1 MTVLRGAERVGGEAR
16 VLVPDTVLPR
26 SRWIRRRAAPHP
38 SLRGRFARLDPLVA
52 LTCVVA
58 AAVFV
63 LHGFDG
69 VLSRDLGV
77 YMYAGQQV
85 ADGVAPYAGILNRAG
100 PLAHLL
106 PGIGVATGR
115 WVGADDVLSARV
127 LFMML
132 SVACVGTAYVLG
144 RDLFRSRPAGL
155 ATAAT
160 LLCFEGFIRYAT
172 YGPREKTAMVLFLL
186 CALLAVT
193 HRRWLTAGCFIA
205 LATLTWQPAL
215 LAALAAAV
223 TAALLAPAGTRLR
236 ALARIAIGGLVPTAV
251 TVGVFMALGE
261 LRAFLDD
268 FVLINLQ
275 YTHQAPLLDR
285 FGKTWGVLRDA
296 YGWSLWVFFV
306 GAVALLV
313 LSVVGVLRRSSRHD
327 ERTAALAGTGVALVA
342 GLVWSWTAFNS
353 WPDAFVLLPAAAVG
367 IGGLAALVG
376 RLPRAWVALALVLAW
391 VGVATAASFAYS
403 VGERDQTLLQQRRD
417 VAAVMA
423 LLPPGSRIL
432 SVDAPQPL
440 VLTGQTNASRF
451 QVFSGGL
458 TAYLQDTWPG
468 GTHGYGEW
476 VAAQAPTVI
485 ALGNAGAP
493 GWLDPVLA
501 ESYHRLGRSNGW
513 TWAVSDSVP
522 LADREA
528 IRAALVEN

>member
-26 SRWIRRRAAPHP
+26 SRWIRRRAAPRP

-106 PGIGVATGR
+106 PGIGVAAGR

-127 LFMML
+127 LFMVL

-155 ATAAT
+155 ATAAA

-193 HRRWLTAGCFIA
+193 HRRWLTAGCFVA

-215 LAALAAAV
+215 FAALAAAV
-223 TAALLAPAGTRLR
+223 TAALLAPTGTRLR

-251 TVGVFMALGE
+251 TVAVFVALGE
-261 LRAFLDD
+261 LRTFLDD
-268 FVLINLQ
+268 FLLINLQ
-275 YTHQAPLLDR
+275 YTHQAPLLNR
-285 FGKTWGVLRDA
+285 FGKTWGVLGTPTAGRCGSSSSA
-296 YGWSLWVFFV
+296 PSHCWCSPSS
-306 GAVALLV
+306 ACCVAAAATT
-313 LSVVGVLRRSSRHD
+313 SGRPRWPGRASPSPPDWPGRGRRSTAG
-327 ERTAALAGTGVALVA
+327 RTP
-342 GLVWSWTAFNS
+342 SCCS
-353 WPDAFVLLPAAAVG
+353 P
-367 IGGLAALVG
+367 
-376 RLPRAWVALALVLAW
+376 PRPSAS
-391 VGVATAASFAYS
+391 AASRPWWAAC
-403 VGERDQTLLQQRRD
+403 RR
-417 VAAVMA
+417 
-423 LLPPGSRIL
+423 PGS
-432 SVDAPQPL
+432 P
-440 VLTGQTNASRF
+440 
-451 QVFSGGL
+451 
-458 TAYLQDTWPG
+458 
-468 GTHGYGEW
+468 
-476 VAAQAPTVI
+476 
-485 ALGNAGAP
+485 
-493 GWLDPVLA
+493 
-501 ESYHRLGRSNGW
+501 
-513 TWAVSDSVP
+513 
-522 LADREA
+522 
-528 IRAALVEN
+528 